1 MTSASDLRYQ
11 PTRVGGR
18 QTSDLVMSLKNQSGE
33 LELGPNVTNMKI
45 PDSMIRCLPKFDYTQ
60 IARENF
66 LKSFARMLKSTGAV
80 YLMHNVKREIKSSDS
95 STATSTP
102 GLGQGIFSPSKD
114 RKQYAS
120 VMRGDDHATAGGFT
134 VNPQADEAKTGSV
147 GTGIHSPTAEV
158 SQSRQPPQQ
167 PAAFVTPMT
176 SAASQR
182 HTTSRSSADDQRQA
196 AVQSALHLS
205 APQGS
210 PSAFMPRPQ
219 SSTMEFAFA
228 QQAPTVEEG
237 AFPNPP
243 QFSREALSTVGEY
256 SDDDVDEES
265 ASSYE
270 LMSEHDP
277 EQVEM
282 KYERRQRTGQ
292 GESAVPQAA
301 PPNDPGL
308 TLREINLLEQL
319 EFQKQRAADTDSR
332 LSRMEQMYER
342 QIAGITAQFQMMQS
356 SLAASQHTQQGTS
369 APASTP
375 SDDAEKLA
383 IVQQRLIADFSETT
397 YWWSA
402 VHQRKE
408 NAHETMLRARIFL
421 YLVRILP
428 GELHRRVDENDVLAI
443 YHNIVMVNCPTQ
455 SQQETDLRGRISNSR
470 KGHRGMSEWLDE
482 LYDLVDQLEKIG
494 CTVQEHTVRTVI
506 IESLKADKR
515 YYSQWRKVLKKKE
528 WQIATIRSYLEAEA
542 QLIGDL
548 VVSKSHKIH
557 KIRMAKADDKKR
569 ARRNKAKANK
579 AEATYAQALK
589 AVADA
594 KKEQAVLK
602 ALIAAK
608 QRAHGERVEEKRKSR
623 AEKPPLDAKRR
634 EQLKNELCPFYLAS
648 NCNRGDACPR
658 KHQSLDQIRRLAGR
672 KKAGGD
678 QPRHSEKN
686 DGPLGMCHQWMANG
700 ACSFGDHC
708 KFSHDPPP
716 PMGKMARYYN
726 HLN

>member
-1 MTSASDLRYQ
+1 
-11 PTRVGGR
+11 
-18 QTSDLVMSLKNQSGE
+18 
-33 LELGPNVTNMKI
+33 
-45 PDSMIRCLPKFDYTQ
+45 MIRCLPKFDYTQ

-80 YLMHNVKREIKSSDS
+80 YLMHNEKREIKTSGS
-95 STATSTP
+95 STAIATP

-147 GTGIHSPTAEV
+147 RTGIHSPTAEV
-158 SQSRQPPQQ
+158 SQSRQPTPQQ

-196 AVQSALHLS
+196 AAQDPSYS
-205 APQGS
+205 MAPQGS
-210 PSAFMPRPQ
+210 PSAFMPRLQ

-256 SDDDVDEES
+256 SDDNGDEES

-270 LMSEHDP
+270 FMPEHDP
-277 EQVEM
+277 EQVEL
-282 KYERRQRTGQ
+282 KRERRQRTGQ
-292 GESAVPQAA
+292 GEPADPQATF
-301 PPNDPGL
+301 PNYPGL
-308 TLREINLLEQL
+308 SLREANLLEQL

-332 LSRMEQMYER
+332 LNRMEQLYER
-342 QIAGITAQFQMMQS
+342 QIAGMTAQFQMMQD
-356 SLAASQHTQQGTS
+356 SLAASQHKQQGMP
-369 APASTP
+369 APASAP

-383 IVQQRLIADFSETT
+383 IVQQRLIADFSETS

-421 YLVRILP
+421 YLVKILP

-470 KGHRGMSEWLDE
+470 KGQRGMAEWLDE
-482 LYDLVDQLEKIG
+482 LYDLVDQLEKIN
-494 CTVQEHTVRTVI
+494 CTVQEHTIRTVI

-515 YYSQWRKVLKKKE
+515 YHAQWRKVLKKKE
-528 WQIATIRSYLEAEA
+528 WSIATIRSYLETEA
-542 QLIGDL
+542 QMIGDL
-548 VVSKSHKIH
+548 VVSRASRIN
-557 KIRMAKADDKKR
+557 KIRMARADNKKK
-569 ARRNKAKANK
+569 ARRSKAKVNK
-579 AEATYAQALK
+579 AEAAYAKALK

-594 KKEQAVLK
+594 QKEQAVLK
-602 ALIAAK
+602 ALVAAK
-608 QRAHGERVEEKRKSR
+608 QRAHGERDEGKRKPR

-658 KHQSLDQIRRLAGR
+658 KHQSLDQIRKSAGK

-678 QPRHSEKN
+678 QPRHFEKN

-708 KFSHDPPP
+708 KFSHDSPP
-716 PMGKMARYYN
+716 PMGKMARYYD